1 MNRLQAVK
9 AFLDSVNGTSGFGD
23 TCRMQA
29 EHVQSMLN
37 AMVVQPENVAGVTA
51 MLRDMPWPETDT
63 QASLAALNE
72 ACARS
77 ARVKLQNYLS
87 LQSYFTEAQW
97 ATMLGNDHS
106 HSAKL
111 EVLLTH
117 LAALGL
123 RNPDERTMQFVTA
136 MYLQVTEGAAADR
149 MAGSAMHASLQHV
162 KNNFKRLRLPAAQGP
177 QKLPT
182 NPAQFMLEFPALAHV
197 AFAGELPVIEG
208 KYPAGRLTAI
218 AMRIPMRRRDARVPV
233 YEFCGGGE
241 FGGGGGS
248 GQLTQAAA
256 AMMQQMQQL
265 QSMTLQMLSR
275 GGTSDWS
282 PSPLAAGV
290 MAGLVAPP
298 PMRALPCDR
307 SSSSGSFA
315 SPSHAPEE
323 PNAEEELSGGN
334 SEPLAPES
342 QPPLPPPLDCEASSS
357 TPKKMSVDD
366 ATQHILKAIANKSAA
381 KSTVCKKP
389 AACEAVIVDEPS
401 EEEPMMKRPA
411 GKGKPHYGIEH
422 TRKQVM
428 CRTGRGGP
436 GSSFAI
442 PYGTEGL
449 EAAKKKAEKWL
460 AKELKAQGF

>member
-9 AFLDSVNGTSGFGD
+9 AFLDSVKGTSGFGD

-29 EHVQSMLN
+29 EHVQSLLN
-37 AMVVQPENVAGVTA
+37 AMSVQPENVAGVTA
-51 MLRDMPWPETDT
+51 MLRDMPWPESDT

-77 ARVKLQNYLS
+77 VRVKLQNYLS

-97 ATMLGNDHS
+97 ATMLGTDHS

-111 EVLLTH
+111 EVFLMH

-136 MYLQVTEGAAADR
+136 LYLQVTEGAAADR

-162 KNNFKRLRLPAAQGP
+162 KQNFKRLRLPAAQGP

-197 AFAGELPVIEG
+197 AFAGELPVIAG
-208 KYPAGRLTAI
+208 KYPGGQLTAI
-218 AMRIPMRRRDARVPV
+218 AMRIPMRRRDARVPL
-233 YEFCGGGE
+233 YE

-256 AMMQQMQQL
+256 AMMQQMQQMQQL

-315 SPSHAPEE
+315 SPSHALPEE
-323 PNAEEELSGGN
+323 PNAEEELSGGKTQ
-334 SEPLAPES
+334 PLAPSS